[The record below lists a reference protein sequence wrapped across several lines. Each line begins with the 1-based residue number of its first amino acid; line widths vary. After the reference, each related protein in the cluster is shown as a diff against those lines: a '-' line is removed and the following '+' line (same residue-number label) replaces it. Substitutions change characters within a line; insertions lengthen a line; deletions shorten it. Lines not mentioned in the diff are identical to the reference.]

1 MKGKQVHL
9 AVLIG
14 LAMVSVPAL
23 AQPGR
28 GPQGSVAGTVADSA
42 SGRSLSGA
50 TVALWSAAD
59 STLVTGAIV
68 ERDGGFA
75 ITGLMPGDYYAK
87 ITYVGY
93 LPRVIGSIKIEP
105 GKLTADL
112 GNIILISDVARQE
125 EVMVTAERD
134 FMSVGIDRTI
144 YKTGDL
150 AVASGGNA
158 TDVLRNIPSVEV
170 DPNGRVSLRGNQNV
184 AIQLNGRPLILQG
197 DALANFLRSLPAEAL
212 ERVEVVT
219 NPSAKYDPEGM
230 GGIINIVLD
239 QQTSRGLSGGVNLAA
254 STVRYYGAGL
264 NLSYGDGP
272 WNIFGSY
279 SINHYGSN
287 SKSDRLRRSY
297 VNNPPVVIRQFNDE
311 EGTYLGHSLN
321 ASVDYSVGASTFSL
335 SAIGGFS
342 SGGGTTL
349 ISTSEQDINGGMIRR
364 YERSA
369 TEDRESIPMDYRA
382 GYKLVMEPG
391 KHELTAE
398 VRWSQDLSEIPV
410 DYRYNGLPLDI
421 SSGDTVRQLQ
431 RSDEDHTVTNSALQL
446 DYVRS
451 LWEGSTLETGYLG
464 ELDRTQGN
472 YTLSTFDNDAGS
484 FVRESLWDNNYDY
497 KRQTHAVYGTL
508 GHEFGDFTAQVGVRL
523 EQALSNFNALTSA
536 QSFKNDYFSAFPSA
550 FLNYK
555 VNDGL
560 QFKASYSRRI
570 QRPWIESLNPTI
582 NFVDPTFRFSGN
594 PYLKPEY
601 TDSYEFTAVWFGEKS
616 SITLTPFYKRATDL
630 IRRYDITDSNG
641 ISTVTF
647 LNFDE
652 NKSYGA
658 DMVGTL
664 RVGDWMN
671 SFASA
676 SIYQTVTDAGNVENE
691 LGSEGLIWVVRGNV
705 SFVVM
710 QGTDLQ
716 ISYFYRAPMNIEN
729 GTIGAYSQLDLAVQQ
744 RVFGD
749 RGRIGIRASDP
760 FKWAGFSVIRD
771 EPRFYQEYDQTWN
784 SHGFYLTFSYN
795 FGAQDRMQRRNTGG
809 QQPPGGGGGGG
820 MDGYGM

>member
-9 AVLIG
+9 AVLVG
-14 LAMVSVPAL
+14 LAMFSVPAL

-28 GPQGSVAGTVADSA
+28 GPQGSVRGTVADSA
-42 SGRSLSGA
+42 SGRALSGA
-50 TVALWSAAD
+50 TVALWNAAD
-59 STLVTGAIV
+59 SNLVTGAIV

-75 ITGLMPGDYYAK
+75 ITGLMPGNYYAK

-93 LPRVIGSIKIEP
+93 TPRLIGGITIEP
-105 GKLTADL
+105 GKPVADL
-112 GNIILISDVARQE
+112 GRVILISDVARQE
-125 EVMVTAERD
+125 EVTVTAERD

-158 TDVLRNIPSVEV
+158 TDVLRNIPTVEV
-170 DPNGRVSLRGNQNV
+170 DANGRVSLRGNQNV

-197 DALANFLRSLPAEAL
+197 DALTNFLRSLPAESL

-239 QQTSRGLSGGVNLAA
+239 QQTSRGLSGGFNGTA
-254 STVRYYGAGL
+254 SSNRYYGAGF

-272 WNIFGSY
+272 WNVFGSY
-279 SINHYGSN
+279 SYSHYGSK
-287 SKSDRLRRSY
+287 SQSDRLRRSY
-297 VNNPPVVIRQFNDE
+297 INNPPLVINQTTDE
-311 EGTYLGHSLN
+311 KGNYPGHSLN

-335 SAIGGFS
+335 SAIASINGGK
-342 SGGGTTL
+342 GTTM
-349 ISTSEQDINGGMIRR
+349 IRTSEQNLNGDILRR

-369 TEDRESIPMDYRA
+369 SERRNVMPMDYRA
-382 GYKLVMEPG
+382 GYKLVMDPG

-398 VRWSQDLSEIPV
+398 ARWNQQLSDIPV
-410 DYRYNGLPLDI
+410 DYRHSNLPLDI
-421 SSGDTVRQLQ
+421 TSGDTVPQLQ
-431 RSDEDHTVTNSALQL
+431 RSEEDHTVSNYALQV
-446 DYVRS
+446 DYVRP
-451 LWEGSTLETGYLG
+451 LWDGSTLETGYLG
-464 ELDRTQGN
+464 EADRTKGD
-472 YTLSTFDNDAGS
+472 YTLSTFDNGGGV
-484 FVRESLWDNNYDY
+484 FVREPLWDNNYDY
-497 KRQTHAVYGTL
+497 QRQTHAVYGTL
-508 GHEFGDFTAQVGVRL
+508 GQEFGDFTAQVGVRV
-523 EQALSNFNALTSA
+523 EQAFSDFTAHTIA
-536 QSFKNDYFSAFPSA
+536 QSFENDYLSVFPSA

-555 VNDGL
+555 ASDAL

-570 QRPWIESLNPTI
+570 QRPWIESLNPTL

-601 TDSYEFTAVWFGEKS
+601 TNSYEFTAVWFGEKS
-616 SITLTPFYKRATDL
+616 SLTLTPFYRHSTDL
-630 IRRYDITDSNG
+630 IRRYDITDTNG
-641 ISTVTF
+641 VSTVTF

-658 DMVGTL
+658 DLIGSL

-676 SIYQTVTDAGNVENE
+676 SVYKTVTDAGNVEDE
-691 LGSEGLIWVVRGNV
+691 LGSEGVIWMLRGNA
-705 SFVVM
+705 SFVLM
-710 QGTDLQ
+710 QGLNLQ
-716 ISYFYRAPMNIEN
+716 VSYFYRAPMNIEN
-729 GTIGAYSQLDLAVQQ
+729 GEIGPYSQFDIALQQ
-744 RVFGD
+744 QVFGD

-760 FKWAGFSVIRD
+760 FKWAGFSVVRD
-771 EPRFYQEYDQTWN
+771 EPRFYQEFDQTWN

-795 FGAQDRMQRRNTGG
+795 FGAQDRMQRRNRGA
-809 QQPPGGGGGGG
+809 QPPSGGGGGG